1 MWICGFCETENADSA
16 SSCVCCGKQ
25 KTVAEQTVETIKPEI
40 KSAESST
47 QAPQTKRTVLVF
59 LGIVLAVAVMC
70 FFTIHKW
77 IPATCT
83 QPETCSVCGKVRAPA
98 NGHSWSPATCTQQQ
112 KCYDCGATG
121 KDPLGHNW
129 ISATYDEPKTC
140 SRCGKQE
147 GEPKGYIGAVDGYYS
162 EEWVSMPSFT
172 NWLIHPYVLYNR
184 IDNCRNMDFTLSF
197 SYTYGNPFGEW
208 EFFVRDENGRW
219 ISVGIYD
226 IQDTQTTVYIYFTS
240 PVTVT
245 AMGVDRRA
253 NNSCDTYI
261 GYSLSNVQQYVD

>member
-25 KTVAEQTVETIKPEI
+25 KTVAEQTAETIKPEI
-40 KSAESST
+40 KSAESSA

-77 IPATCT
+77 I
-83 QPETCSVCGKVRAPA
+83 
-98 NGHSWSPATCTQQQ
+98 PATCTQQQ